1 MRSLTLLA
9 GASLFL
15 LAVAPSPAQMDLFGE
30 DETLWSTHRLNP
42 KVKVTLDFRNASVDA
57 VLQVL
62 SRASGI
68 PIVKDPSLTQPI
80 TLQSPKQ
87 QTLRDAFSMLSVALG
102 LRGYELKRD
111 GAMMVVK
118 QKQQRGSG
126 GSGRGGSSG
135 TSGFDMS
142 SMASMFGSSQQT
154 STLLKVYNIKFA
166 SASQVARVINDV
178 FALTG
183 NQGFGMFGMPGMMG
197 IPGMP
202 GGIPGMPGGAPG
214 GAPGAAPA
222 TPGGAPPAT
231 PTPGQRTDSGR
242 IVPAVNQAQGGDAG
256 SNLELVAQRGGG
268 MFGGGGGMFGGG
280 GGMFG
285 GGMGQFGRRGGGSS
299 QSSTVRASSDDYSN
313 TVIVNAS
320 ATDHEQIAKL
330 ILEIDKEADKAQVSK
345 VYPLEYATASD
356 LTSIVMN
363 VLNANASRGR
373 GYTGQQNTG
382 GGGMFGQM
390 FGGNRMGGSAA
401 SSGVG
406 TVAAETRTNSLIVT
420 TVPDNQEVVQ
430 QVIKELDKP
439 IKFETGAFVISLKN
453 ARADTVASLIN
464 SSFGGGRAGTTTNR
478 TGTGSTR
485 TNTGATRSTNNRNTG
500 GLPGLNAP
508 ASVADVEPTE
518 VLTDEEIVDAV
529 RRGEDPRALAAAR
542 AQGMGGFG
550 GMISQIM
557 GGGGGNRSSQ
567 TSTQNAVSY
576 DSSGRVVTYQNL
588 SGTVSA
594 IADTNTNS
602 VIIVTSPQNRE
613 ILQKILD
620 QLDRIP
626 EQVMIETL
634 IVEASLDA
642 TNKLGVEWNFK
653 GGSSAITTAFG
664 LAADTAQPQGMRY
677 TLTAKEYSGFLGA
690 IKTDNRFEVLSTPRI
705 FTSNNSEA
713 EINISQ
719 SLPYVTNQRVDSNGN
734 YSYSYSFMDVG
745 IVLTVTPRIT
755 SNGYVTMD
763 VTQTANDFV
772 RYTDFNAP
780 VVNQR
785 EAQTTVSVR
794 DGETVVLGGII
805 KGSLSS
811 TVNKIPI
818 LGDLP
823 LLGAAFRSTNQ
834 TKSKTELLVFLS
846 PKVVR
851 DEADARAL
859 REQVEGQ
866 LQPKTLEKVLNSRLG
881 QPTAAKDEPAKLVPL
896 KDGPAKDAPADA
908 PKDGAKVP
916 GKS

>member
-9 GASLFL
+9 GAAWL
-15 LAVAPSPAQMDLFGE
+15 LLSIAPSPAQMDLFGE

-118 QKQQRGSG
+118 QKQQRGGSG
-126 GSGRGGSSG
+126 GRGGSSG

-142 SMASMFGSSQQT
+142 AMASMFGSSQQT
-154 STLLKVYNIKFA
+154 STVLKVYNIKYA

-178 FALTG
+178 FALTA

-197 IPGMP
+197 MPGMP
-202 GGIPGMPGGAPG
+202 GGMPGMPGGGPG
-214 GAPGAAPA
+214 GGGPGGGGPGGAPA
-222 TPGGAPPAT
+222 TPGGAPSTT
-231 PTPGQRTDSGR
+231 PTPGPRADSGR
-242 IVPAVNQAQGGDAG
+242 IVPAVNQTRGADGG

-280 GGMFG
+280 GGGMFG
-285 GGMGQFGRRGGGSS
+285 GGMGQFGRRGGGGSS

-320 ATDHEQIAKL
+320 STDHEQIAKL
-330 ILEIDKEADKAQVSK
+330 IAEIDKEADKAQISK
-345 VYPLEYATASD
+345 VYPLEYATATD
-356 LTSIVMN
+356 LTSIIMN

-373 GYTGQQNTG
+373 GYTGQQNTGG

-464 SSFGGGRAGTTTNR
+464 SSFGGGRAGTTANR

-485 TNTGATRSTNNRNTG
+485 TNTSTSRTTNNRSTG
-500 GLPGLNAP
+500 GLPSLNAP
-508 ASVADVEPTE
+508 ARAADVVPTE

-529 RRGEDPRALAAAR
+529 RRGDDPQALAAAR

-557 GGGGGNRSSQ
+557 GGGGGGNRSSQ
-567 TSTQNAVSY
+567 SSTQNAVSY
-576 DSSGRVVTYQNL
+576 DSYGRVVTYQNL

-653 GGSSAITTAFG
+653 GGSSAITSAFG

-677 TLTAKEYSGFLGA
+677 TLTAKEYSGFLSA
-690 IKTDNRFEVLSTPRI
+690 LKTDNRFEVLSTPRI

-823 LLGAAFRSTNQ
+823 LLGAAFRSTSQ
-834 TKSKTELLVFLS
+834 IKSKTELLVFLS

-859 REQVEGQ
+859 RERVEGQ
-866 LQPKTLEKVLNSRLG
+866 LQPKTLEKVLSTRQG
-881 QPTAAKDEPAKLVPL
+881 EPPTTEKSAPAKLEPL
-896 KDGPAKDAPADA
+896 
-908 PKDGAKVP
+908 KDGAKVP

>member
-1 MRSLTLLA
+1 
-9 GASLFL
+9 
-15 LAVAPSPAQMDLFGE
+15 MDLFGE

-135 TSGFDMS
+135 TGGFDMS
-142 SMASMFGSSQQT
+142 AMASMFGSSQQSNT
-154 STLLKVYNIKFA
+154 VLRVYSIKFA

-178 FALTG
+178 FALTA

-197 IPGMP
+197 LPGMP
-202 GGIPGMPGGAPG
+202 GGMPGMPGGTPGGAPATPG
-214 GAPGAAPA
+214 GAPGAAP
-222 TPGGAPPAT
+222 TTT

-268 MFGGGGGMFGGG
+268 GGMFGGGGGMFGGG

-285 GGMGQFGRRGGGSS
+285 GGMNPFGRRGGSSS

-313 TVIVNAS
+313 SVIVNAS
-320 ATDHEQIAKL
+320 ATDHEQILKL
-330 ILEIDKEADKAQVSK
+330 IGEIDKEADKAQISK

-356 LTSIVMN
+356 LTSIIMN

-382 GGGMFGQM
+382 GGGGMFGGM
-390 FGGNRMGGSAA
+390 FGGNRGS
-401 SSGVG
+401 SSATGGVG

-453 ARADTVASLIN
+453 ARADTVASLLN
-464 SSFGGGRAGTTTNR
+464 SSFGGGRAGSTTNR

-485 TNTGATRSTNNRNTG
+485 TNTGTTRTTNNRNTG

-508 ASVADVEPTE
+508 AQVTEVEPTE
-518 VLTDEEIVDAV
+518 VLTDDEIVDAV
-529 RRGEDPRALAAAR
+529 RRGVDPKAVALAR

-567 TSTQNAVSY
+567 SSTQNAVSY

-613 ILQKILD
+613 VLQKILD

-642 TNKLGVEWNFK
+642 TNKLGMEWNFK

-664 LAADTAQPQGMRY
+664 LAADAAQPQGMRY

-881 QPTAAKDEPAKLVPL
+881 QPQAAAKDEPAKLVPL
-896 KDGPAKDAPADA
+896 KDGPAKDAPAEA